1 MLRMMER
8 RKIKWIITGIFL
20 YAAILSYGQDSLT
33 SISGKI
39 IDLKTKEPV
48 GFVIVH
54 VLFENSYTQ
63 SNYNG
68 TFKIS
73 YKSKNPIIV
82 IRKLGY
88 ETLTINPDSSVKGPL
103 LITLKPQSKDLS
115 EVVVSANKPTKRLVD
130 NTFYVSD
137 YQLTGDHIMLLGDLN
152 DKPCLRL
159 ITKEGEV
166 LQTYKLTNDL
176 HKKLFKDCFDN
187 IHLIS
192 DRYSTQVFVNN
203 TTIGLLDPIRISLF
217 DSLLKPCLLSKHEH
231 FYFETVYNQGQTK
244 HIFGIS
250 KVKKQKYDLGTYTN
264 EAMLKMID
272 EEGNRRNDKYGG
284 SDKNEMDDVTPD
296 ELRAMRRK
304 EDAKIFFNT
313 VILKDAYVPVFI
325 SDDTLYIFNHPN
337 NLIHSYS
344 LETHKALALKTMTYN
359 HFRQWKPLVVFD
371 AARNKFYTTY
381 LKDGIIALGEIN
393 LSTGKIT
400 KRFTIKHTFP
410 KNIKVDNGV
419 VYYLYRLKFTED
431 KMALYAHQLE

>member
-1 MLRMMER
+1 MEM
-8 RKIKWIITGIFL
+8 RKFRYLLMGILLCFVTL
-20 YAAILSYGQDSLT
+20 GYGQDSLK

-39 IDLKTKEPV
+39 VDLKTKEPV

-63 SNYNG
+63 SNYSG

-73 YKSKNPIIV
+73 YKGKNPIIV

-88 ETLTINPDSSVKGPL
+88 ETLTINPDSSVKDPL

-137 YQLTGDHIMLLGDLN
+137 YQLTGDNIILLGDLN

-159 ITKEGEV
+159 ITKEGDI
-166 LQTYKLTNDL
+166 LHTYKLTHDIY
-176 HKKLFKDCFDN
+176 KKLFKDCFNN

-192 DRYSTQVFVNN
+192 DRYSAQIFVNN
-203 TTIGLLDPIRISLF
+203 TTIGLLDHIRISLF
-217 DSLLKPCLLSKHEH
+217 DSLLRPCILNKHEH

-244 HIFGIS
+244 HVFGIS

-264 EAMLKMID
+264 EAMLKIID
-272 EEGNRRNDKYGG
+272 EEGERNNAKYGG
-284 SDKNEMDDVTPD
+284 SGKNEMEDVTPD
-296 ELRAMRRK
+296 ELRALRRK
-304 EDAKIFFNT
+304 EDARIFFNT
-313 VILKDAYVPVFI
+313 VILKDAYIPVFI

-337 NLIHSYS
+337 NLIHRYS
-344 LETHKALALKTMTYN
+344 LDNHKALTLKTMIYN

-371 AARNKFYTTY
+371 ETKNKFYTTY
-381 LKDGIIALGEIN
+381 LRDGIITLGEVN